1 MLKENNNMNGQQT
14 HEKKSNFDL
23 SSHED
28 NMNETQRDGTAHLLE
43 FLQKKSGNIKGWRTR
58 QAADTRVRWDEPS
71 GKELGSSLFKSI
83 IVQRPH
89 HPAPLHSI
97 YPREITSYVH
107 TKAGTTSLLQIYL
120 N

>member
-43 FLQKKSGNIKGWRTR
+43 FLQKKSGNIKG
-58 QAADTRVRWDEPS
+58 
-71 GKELGSSLFKSI
+71 
-83 IVQRPH
+83 
-89 HPAPLHSI
+89 
-97 YPREITSYVH
+97 
-107 TKAGTTSLLQIYL
+107 
-120 N
+120 